1 MVRGTPAYLKSF
13 VAVLSTVPEL
23 GVGDTD
29 ALLDE
34 LYLIGHQSSRDQEA
48 ALHHQGHGDCNE
60 KHSQNNVH
68 SGLTRNDQ
76 HMQRDFYSGTTCVD
90 FLYWLV
96 NHVFP
101 GMK

>member
-1 MVRGTPAYLKSF
+1 M
-13 VAVLSTVPEL
+13 PEL
-23 GVGDTD
+23 RLGDAD
-29 ALLDE
+29 ALSDE
-34 LYLIGHQSSRDQEA
+34 LYLIGPQSSRDQEA
-48 ALHHQGHGDCNE
+48 APHHQGHGDHSYCNE
-60 KHSQNNVH
+60 KLSQNNVH
-68 SGLTRNDQ
+68 SGLTRNDH